1 MPRRAIGGTEG
12 QMGKR
17 LTDIAVARLNR
28 KAKGYVIW
36 DAAQTGLG
44 IKVTPRGKR
53 IWVLS

>member
-1 MPRRAIGGTEG
+1 
-12 QMGKR
+12 MGKR